1 MDRLNGS
8 TLISDYFRLTAQRKK
23 LMREVKFV
31 QEQLRNLRKE
41 LKELDRSI
49 VDQNDKILSGKREER
64 YGH

>member
-23 LMREVKFV
+23 LLREVKFV
-31 QEQLRNLRKE
+31 EEQLRNLRKE

-49 VDQNDKILSGKREER
+49 MDQNDKILSGKREER
-64 YGH
+64 YGR